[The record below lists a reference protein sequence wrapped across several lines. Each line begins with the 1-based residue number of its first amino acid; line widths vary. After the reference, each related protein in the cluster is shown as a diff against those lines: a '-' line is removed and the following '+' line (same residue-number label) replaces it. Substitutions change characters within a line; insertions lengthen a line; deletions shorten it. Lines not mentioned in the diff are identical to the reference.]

1 MAQFSYTAIGPDGKK
16 KSGKLEAKSKEVAVA
31 NLKAEGLTVTKIEA
45 GGLAGLGGMLS
56 FGKKVKKRDFAIFC
70 RQFTSI
76 VRAGVSIVDA
86 FGMLAEQTQNAALKT
101 AIQQTHSDIS
111 KGDTLAIAMRKR
123 GGVFPQMLCNMVEA
137 GEASGSLDVAFER
150 MATQFEKDAKLESAV
165 KKAMIYP
172 IVLIV
177 VMIGVVCAMMLFV
190 IPRFVGMF
198 DEIGGDLPAVT
209 KALMAISD
217 FMVHY
222 WWALLIGV
230 IAIVVGYK
238 TFYATQNGKELIDRI
253 KLRIPVL
260 GNIQIRSACAKLG
273 RTLCTLPGAGVP
285 VVDALDITARS
296 MDNEMYKQAMKDA
309 KEQVTRGVPLSRPLK
324 TCGLFPPM
332 IIHMV
337 SIGEETG
344 NIEQML
350 TNVAEYYEDDVQA
363 ATESMMALMEPAIII
378 VMAFVVGFLVI
389 AMLSP
394 MFSLYE
400 SLSTA
405 GR

>member
-16 KSGKLEAKSKEVAVA
+16 KKGKVEAKSKEVAVA
-31 NLKAEGLTVTKIEA
+31 NLKAEGFTVTNIDVA
-45 GGLAGLGGMLS
+45 SGLGGLGKVMS
-56 FGKKVKKRDFAIFC
+56 FGQKVKKRDFAIFC

-76 VRAGVSIVDA
+76 VQAGVSIVDA
-86 FGMLAEQTQNAALKT
+86 FGMLAEQTQNSALRG
-101 AIQQTHSDIS
+101 AIEATHSDIS
-111 KGDTLAIAMRKR
+111 KGDTLAAAMRKR

-137 GEASGSLDVAFER
+137 GEASGSLDKSFDR

-198 DEIGGDLPAVT
+198 DEIGGELPAIT
-209 KALMAISD
+209 KALMAVSN
-217 FMVHY
+217 FFVHY
-222 WWALLIGV
+222 WWAIAIAAIG
-230 IAIVVGYK
+230 IVVGYK

-253 KLRIPVL
+253 KLRIPAL
-260 GNIQIRSACAKLG
+260 GPVQIKSACAKLG
-273 RTLCTLPGAGVP
+273 RTLCTLLGAGVP
-285 VVDALDITARS
+285 MVDALDITARS
-296 MDNEMYKQAMKDA
+296 MDNEMYRKAMKDA
-309 KEQVTRGVPLSRPLK
+309 KDQVTRGVPLSRPLK

-332 IIHMV
+332 IIHMI

-350 TNVAEYYEDDVQA
+350 TNVAEYYEEDVQN

-378 VMAFVVGFLVI
+378 VMAGVVGFLVL

-400 SLSTA
+400 SLS
-405 GR
+405 

>member
-16 KSGKLEAKSKEVAVA
+16 KSGKMEAKSKEVAVA
-31 NLKAEGLTVTKIEA
+31 NLKAEGFTVTKIEA
-45 GGLAGLGGMLS
+45 GGLSGLNGMFS
-56 FGKKVKKRDFAIFC
+56 FGAKVKKRDFAIFC

-86 FGMLAEQTQNAALKT
+86 FGMLSEQTQNAALKN

-123 GGVFPQMLCNMVEA
+123 GGVFPPMLCNMVEA
-137 GEASGSLDVAFER
+137 GEASGSLDIAFER

-172 IVLIV
+172 IVLVV

-198 DEIGGDLPAVT
+198 NEIGGDLPAVT
-209 KALMAISD
+209 KALMAISN

-230 IAIVVGYK
+230 VAIVVGYK

-253 KLRIPVL
+253 KLRVPVL
-260 GNIQIRSACAKLG
+260 GNIQIKSACAKLG
-273 RTLCTLPGAGVP
+273 RTLCTLLGAGVP
-285 VVDALDITARS
+285 MVDALDITARS

-309 KEQVTRGVPLSRPLK
+309 KEQVTRGVALSRPLK

-400 SLSTA
+400 SLSNPH
-405 GR
+405 

>member
-1 MAQFSYTAIGPDGKK
+1 MAQFSYTAMTSDGKK
-16 KSGKLEAKSKEVAVA
+16 KTGKVEAKSKEVAVA

-45 GGLAGLGGMLS
+45 GGGSGLKGILS
-56 FGKKVKKRDFAIFC
+56 FGQKVKTRDFAIFC

-86 FGMLAEQTQNAALKT
+86 FQMLGDQTQNAALKN
-101 AIQQTHSDIS
+101 AIEQTHSDIS
-111 KGDTLAIAMRKR
+111 KGDTLATAMKKR
-123 GGVFPQMLCNMVEA
+123 GGVFPNMLTNMVEA

-150 MATQFEKDAKLESAV
+150 MSIQFEKDAKLESAV
-165 KKAMIYP
+165 RKALIYP

-177 VMIGVVCAMMLFV
+177 VMVGVVFAMMLFV

-198 DEIGGDLPAVT
+198 DEIGGELPAVT
-209 KALMAISD
+209 KALMNVSD
-217 FMVHY
+217 FFVHY
-222 WWALLIGV
+222 WWLMLIIVG
-230 IAIVVGYK
+230 AIVAGYK

-253 KLRIPVL
+253 KLRIPVF
-260 GNIQIRSACAKLG
+260 GGIQIKSACAKLG
-273 RTLCTLPGAGVP
+273 RTLCTLLGAGVP
-285 VVDALDITARS
+285 MVDALDITARS
-296 MDNEMYKQAMKDA
+296 MDNEMYRKAMKDA
-309 KEQVTRGVPLSRPLK
+309 KDQVTRGVALSRPLK
-324 TCGLFPPM
+324 TSGLFPPM
-332 IIHMV
+332 VIHMV

-350 TNVAEYYEDDVQA
+350 ENVAGYYEDDVQA

-378 VMAFVVGFLVI
+378 VMAGVVGFLVI

-400 SLSTA
+400 NLA
-405 GR
+405 

>member
-1 MAQFSYTAIGPDGKK
+1 MAQFVYTVITPDGKK
-16 KSGKLEAKSKEVAVA
+16 KSGKMEAKSKEVAVA
-31 NLKAEGLTVTKIEA
+31 NLKAEGYTVSKIEA
-45 GGLAGLGGMLS
+45 GGGLKGLGGMLS
-56 FGKKVKKRDFAIFC
+56 FGQKVKTRDFAVFC

-76 VRAGVSIVDA
+76 VQAGVSIVDA
-86 FGMLAEQTQNAALKT
+86 FGMLGDQTQNAALKN

-123 GGVFPQMLCNMVEA
+123 GGVFPPMLCNMVEA
-137 GEASGSLDVAFER
+137 GEASGSLDVAFSR

-177 VMIGVVCAMMLFV
+177 VMIGVICAMMLFV
-190 IPRFVGMF
+190 IPKFEGMF
-198 DEIGGDLPAVT
+198 AEIGGELPAIT
-209 KALMAISD
+209 KALIGISN
-217 FMVHY
+217 FFVHY
-222 WWALLIGV
+222 WWA
-230 IAIVVGYK
+230 IAIAVAAIFAGYK
-238 TFYATQNGKELIDRI
+238 AFYATQNGKELIDRL

-260 GNIQIRSACAKLG
+260 GPIQMKSACAKLG
-273 RTLCTLPGAGVP
+273 RTLCTLLGAGVP
-285 VVDALDITARS
+285 MVDALDITARS

-309 KEQVTRGVPLSRPLK
+309 KDQVTRGVALSRPLK

-332 IIHMV
+332 IIHMI

-350 TNVAEYYEDDVQA
+350 ENVAGYYEDDVQA

-378 VMAFVVGFLVI
+378 VMAVIVGFLVI

-400 SLSTA
+400 SLA
-405 GR
+405 G

>member
-1 MAQFSYTAIGPDGKK
+1 MAQFSYTAMTPDGKK
-16 KSGKLEAKSKEVAVA
+16 KTGKVEAKSKEVAVA

-45 GGLAGLGGMLS
+45 GGGGGLKGIFS
-56 FGKKVKKRDFAIFC
+56 FGQKVKTRDFAIFC

-86 FGMLAEQTQNAALKT
+86 FQMLGDQTQNAALKN
-101 AIQQTHSDIS
+101 AIEQTHSDIS
-111 KGDTLAIAMRKR
+111 KGDTLAAAMKKR
-123 GGVFPQMLCNMVEA
+123 GGVFPNMLTNMVEA

-150 MATQFEKDAKLESAV
+150 MSIQFEKDAKLESAV

-177 VMIGVVCAMMLFV
+177 VMVGVVFAMMLFV

-198 DEIGGDLPAVT
+198 DEIGGELPAVT
-209 KALMAISD
+209 KALMNVSD
-217 FMVHY
+217 FFVKF
-222 WWALLIGV
+222 WWLI
-230 IAIVVGYK
+230 ILIVVAIITAYK

-253 KLRIPVL
+253 KLRIPVF
-260 GNIQIRSACAKLG
+260 GGIQIKSACAKLG
-273 RTLCTLPGAGVP
+273 RTLCTLLGAGVP
-285 VVDALDITARS
+285 MVDALDITARS
-296 MDNEMYKQAMKDA
+296 MDNEMYRKAMKDA
-309 KEQVTRGVPLSRPLK
+309 KDQVTRGVALSRPLK
-324 TCGLFPPM
+324 TSGLFPPM
-332 IIHMV
+332 VIHMV

-350 TNVAEYYEDDVQA
+350 ENVAGYYEDDVQA
-363 ATESMMALMEPAIII
+363 ATESMMALMEPFIII
-378 VMAFVVGFLVI
+378 VMAGVVGFLVI

-400 SLSTA
+400 NLA
-405 GR
+405 